1 MFFSFKINRLKNSL
15 IKKTILI
22 VLTVLVS
29 LTIAH
34 MCITH
39 FEKTFLYPLKHT
51 DIIINSAD
59 QNDLDRALIFSIVNV
74 ESSFNANSKSPKGA
88 IGLMQITPDTAE
100 YIAKMK
106 NVSAYDLYSP
116 QTNVCFGCYYLKYLI
131 NKFISVETAI
141 VAYNAGEGNVKAWL
155 RNNDYSKD
163 GITLTHIPFK
173 ESRNYLEKITKS
185 FVKYNKLYGNIL
197 DKQKKLK

>member
-1 MFFSFKINRLKNSL
+1 MFFCFKINFSKNSL
-15 IKKTILI
+15 IRRIIIIILI
-22 VLTVLVS
+22 ITFS

-34 MCITH
+34 MSIKY
-39 FEKTFLYPLKHT
+39 FEKNFLYPLKHT
-51 DIIINSAD
+51 DIIINCAD
-59 QNDLDRALIFSIVNV
+59 QSDLDRALVFSIVNV
-74 ESSFNANSKSPKGA
+74 ESSFNENAKSPKGA

-131 NKFISVETAI
+131 NKFINVETAI

-163 GITLTHIPFK
+163 GITLTHIPFT